1 MPRVPQREKLF
12 NEPDFM
18 NLLVLG
24 DDAIS
29 FEFVR
34 RLALRPGEFQI
45 LNICP
50 PLPGLPGTT
59 DLEAALATSD
69 VEAALIC
76 GPLDSRGEWLRRAA
90 GQGWVCLCLNPPGP
104 NTDPYYQVAL
114 SNHEFGAIVVPNLP
128 LRFHPG
134 IQRIRS
140 TTGPNS
146 SAGAIESIVIDIETD
161 GHSQNL
167 VLTPF
172 ADWADVV
179 RHLLGDVENI
189 AAMGF
194 PPGLQPT
201 DRLTAQLRAAGDKR
215 AELTIRTGTKRN
227 YARMTV
233 NTATAVIQLAFDP
246 LANDAGTLE
255 VKSTGDD
262 TPAKPEPL
270 GQWDQYN
277 LIIDMWLETFRQKRP
292 TGLTLHDGI
301 RSMEVAE
308 GAIRSL
314 RRGRAIDLYY
324 EEVSEANNFK
334 TIMTSLGCLM
344 VISVIFALPLIL
356 AGPALGLPFTL
367 YLGYLIPLAM
377 GGFVALQLLRLA
389 IK

>member
-1 MPRVPQREKLF
+1 
-12 NEPDFM
+12 M

-24 DDAIS
+24 DDNVS
-29 FEFVR
+29 LEFVR
-34 RLALRPGEFQI
+34 RLSLRPSEFRI
-45 LNICP
+45 INTYP
-50 PLPGLPGTT
+50 PISDYPGTT

-69 VEAALIC
+69 IEAALIC
-76 GPLDSRGEWLRRAA
+76 GPLESRGEWLRRAA
-90 GQGWVCLCLNPPGP
+90 GQGWVCLCLNPPGL

-114 SNHEFGAIVVPNLP
+114 SNHEFGAVVVPNLP
-128 LRFHPG
+128 LRYHPG

-140 TTGPNS
+140 MTGPNS
-146 SAGAIESIVIDIETD
+146 SSGAIESIVIDIETD
-161 GHSQNL
+161 GNSQNL
-167 VLTPF
+167 ALSPF

-201 DRLTAQLRAAGDKR
+201 DRLTAQLRAAGDRR

-227 YARMTV
+227 YVRMTV
-233 NTATAVIQLAFDP
+233 NTSTTLIQLAFDP
-246 LANDAGTLE
+246 LSCDAGTIE
-255 VKSTGDD
+255 HKNTRDNST
-262 TPAKPEPL
+262 ANSEPM
-270 GQWDQYN
+270 GRWDQFN
-277 LIIDMWLETFRQKRP
+277 LIIDMWLETFQQKRP
-292 TGLTLHDGI
+292 TGLTLLDGI

-344 VISVIFALPLIL
+344 VISVILALPLIS

>member
-1 MPRVPQREKLF
+1 MS
-12 NEPDFM
+12 EPDLM
-18 NLLVLG
+18 NVLVLG
-24 DDAIS
+24 NDSDS
-29 FEFVR
+29 LEFVS
-34 RLALRPGEFQI
+34 RLAQSPGDFQI
-45 LNICP
+45 INTCP
-50 PLPGLPGTT
+50 PVPGYPGTD

-69 VEAALIC
+69 IEAALIC
-76 GPLDSRGEWLRRAA
+76 GPLESRGEWLRRAA

-114 SNHEFGAIVVPNLP
+114 SNHEFGAIVIPNLP
-128 LRFHPG
+128 LRLHPG

-140 TTGPNS
+140 ETGPNAP
-146 SAGAIESIVIDIETD
+146 AGPISSIVIDIETD
-161 GHSQNL
+161 VDSQNL
-167 VLTPF
+167 VLVPF
-172 ADWADVV
+172 TDWADVV

-201 DRLTAQLRAAGDKR
+201 DRLTAQLRAAGEKR

-227 YARMTV
+227 YARLTV
-233 NTATAVIQLAFDP
+233 NTEKAVVTAAFDP
-246 LANDAGTLE
+246 FSSNAGTI
-255 VKSTGDD
+255 TIRRTAD
-262 TPAKPEPL
+262 THESPAEPL
-270 GQWDQYN
+270 GQWDRYN
-277 LIIDMWLETFRQKRP
+277 LMINQWLETFRQKRP

-334 TIMTSLGCLM
+334 TIMTSMGCLM